1 MLSRN
6 NSLEKTSREGQ
17 ARSQLRTTT
26 TSLRYDPAAIETLFV
41 GLFLESQ
48 TRAQAQIVLDLPRT
62 IRCVRPRGSGP
73 EPRRGRV
80 LLKSPARRCSLS
92 LTHRGIGFP
101 CREGWPTTFGCRIGS

>member
-48 TRAQAQIVLDLPRT
+48 TRAQAQIVLDCHGRSAAFD
-62 IRCVRPRGSGP
+62 RAAVDRSRGEAAS
-73 EPRRGRV
+73 
-80 LLKSPARRCSLS
+80 C
-92 LTHRGIGFP
+92 
-101 CREGWPTTFGCRIGS
+101 